1 MKTYDSFI
9 AHPTTDEQVVALKAF
24 MKALKIDFEL
34 SKAEENPY
42 DADFVNKIK
51 KSRKD
56 YKNKKG
62 KTITLQE
69 LNQLW
74 K

>member
-1 MKTYDSFI
+1 MNTTDI
-9 AHPTTDEQVVALKAF
+9 IVHPTNEEQVVALKAF

-34 SKAEENPY
+34 TKRSPY
-42 DADFVNKIK
+42 NTEFVKKIT

-56 YKNKKG
+56 CQEG
-62 KTITLQE
+62 KVIAINFDNLE
-69 LNQLW
+69 SLW